1 MALVFTCMRGK
12 PKIWNAYPSHRET
25 ELRKYTRR
33 GGGKCWLYYFAAHLK
48 TKSST
53 LDSIVFI
60 QLIRVGEM
68 LR

>member
-33 GGGKCWLYYFAAHLK
+33 GGGKWCYIIFTTFENK
-48 TKSST
+48 V
-53 LDSIVFI
+53 I
-60 QLIRVGEM
+60 
-68 LR
+68 